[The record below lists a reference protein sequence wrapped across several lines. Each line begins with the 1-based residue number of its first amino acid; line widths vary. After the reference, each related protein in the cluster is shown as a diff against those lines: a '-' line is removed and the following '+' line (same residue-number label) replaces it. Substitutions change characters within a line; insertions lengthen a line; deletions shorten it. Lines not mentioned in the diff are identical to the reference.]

1 MPRLLLLLTA
11 AAALALTGCNRSD
24 ATAPATATADA
35 DLPLVTVYKTP
46 TCGCCVLWVE
56 HMEAAGFTVEEVDV
70 PVLYEVRAEHGVP
83 PTLSSCHTAT
93 VGGYVVE
100 GHVPADDVKRL
111 LRERPEGVGI
121 SVPGMPIGSPG
132 MEVVGRPA
140 QPYNVVLFGDD
151 GRHSVFARH

>member
-11 AAALALTGCNRSD
+11 AAALALTGCTRSD
-24 ATAPATATADA
+24 ATTSPTATSDE
-35 DLPLVTVYKTP
+35 DLPVVTVYKTP

-56 HMEAAGFTVEEVDV
+56 HMEAEGFTVEQVDV
-70 PVLYEVRAEHGVP
+70 PVLHEVRAEQGVP

-100 GHVPADDVKRL
+100 GHVPAEDVKRL

-132 MEVVGRPA
+132 MEVAGRPA